1 MRISGCFVVAIL
13 AFAGWS
19 AVSAANDGDIIS
31 DVQANQAGLTVHWF
45 TQIQLGREQ
54 KLIAAELIVDEND
67 STTFFEITGGGR
79 REIISDKDINAFGE
93 PYGVAGAEQ
102 RAKDRLEIIQAELKF
117 HNSQE
122 AVSINQY
129 TVPRSTVYA
138 LGDGGAIHAID
149 AETGVQLWQTQIGNR
164 RHPTIGMGASKSYLA
179 VVRGSRVYCL
189 DTRTGKVLFEH
200 QCEYAVTNSPAVSE
214 ESIFVPLINGA
225 LMALPIKTK
234 GAGTLPLN
242 AVGAALAAPRV
253 AGNLVTWTTDAG
265 YIMVALRDN
274 VDVLRFRVKAAGS
287 FTAAPASNNNRLF
300 AVTYG
305 GYVYAIDDMKGN
317 ILWNFS
323 IGERVSHSP
332 VPIDDSVYVFSDNR
346 NLYQFDAASGEPSK
360 GWEKPLKNMSA
371 FIGASEDKLYARDSV
386 GNIVVVDRSTGVRL
400 GQVNSRTPF
409 TSIEN
414 VQTDRLYICTNSGL
428 VECLREVGR
437 IRPYFHSGNEAVAA
451 DPFADEPADG
461 KGKKSDTDEQKNPF
475 GDDGEREKS
484 GGGTSD
490 EDK

>member
-1 MRISGCFVVAIL
+1 MRISGCFLATML

-19 AVSAANDGDIIS
+19 AILGANDGDIIS

-54 KLIAAELIVDEND
+54 KLIAAELVVDENE

-79 REIISDKDINAFGE
+79 REVISDKDINAFGE

-102 RAKDRLEIIQAELKF
+102 RAKDRMEVIQAELKF
-117 HNSQE
+117 HNSSE
-122 AVSINQY
+122 TVKINQY

-138 LGDGGAIHAID
+138 LGDGGAMHAID

-189 DTRTGKVLFEH
+189 DARTGKVLFEY

-225 LMALPIKTK
+225 LMTLPIKSK

-242 AVGAALAAPRV
+242 AVGAARAAPQV
-253 AGNLVTWTTDAG
+253 AGNLVAWTTDAG
-265 YIMVALRDN
+265 YIMVALREN
-274 VDVLRFRVKAAGS
+274 TDVLKFRVKAAGS
-287 FTAAPASNNNRLF
+287 FNAAPSANNRRLF

-305 GYVYAIDDMKGN
+305 GYVYAIDDTKGN

-332 VPIDDSVYVFSDNR
+332 VAIDDAVYVFSDNN
-346 NLYQFDAASGEPSK
+346 NLYQFNAATGEPAK
-360 GWEKPLKNMSA
+360 GWEKSLKNMA
-371 FIGASEDKLYARDSV
+371 AYVGASEDKLYTRDSV
-386 GNIVVVDRSTGVRL
+386 GNIVVLDRSTGTRM
-400 GQVNSRTPF
+400 GQVDSKTQFNT
-409 TSIEN
+409 IEN

-428 VECLREVGR
+428 IQCIREIGQT
-437 IRPYFHSGNEAVAA
+437 RPYFHAGKEVAA
-451 DPFADEPADG
+451 DPFAEEPAAG
-461 KGKKSDTDEQKNPF
+461 EGKKTEENKNPF
-475 GDDGEREKS
+475 GDEGDSKDS
-484 GGGTSD
+484 GGESD
-490 EDK
+490 DEIK